1 MGWYDWINDKMS
13 GAPDLMK
20 LREDLLKD
28 ARGKTLEI
36 GFGTG
41 HNAGLYDPTQ
51 VESVVG
57 SEPSRGAEKR
67 GGASAWPTR
76 ACRSIGWRARVTRLP
91 FADGTFDTVVTT
103 LVLCTKTHDP
113 QAIVAE
119 IKRVLK
125 PGGKYL
131 FLEHGYAPTEKGQK
145 QQQRFN
151 GLHKLVLGCKL
162 DSPIRPVVEGAGF
175 SRVEKLE
182 DYVIPGNP
190 PFIHM
195 FHGIAI
201 R

>member
-20 LREDLLKD
+20 LRQNVLKD

-51 VESVVG
+51 VESVIG
-57 SEPSRGAEKR
+57 LEPSRGAEKR
-67 GGASAWPTR
+67 GRKRMAD
-76 ACRSIGWRARVTRLP
+76 ARVPIEWMEGSGDKLP

-131 FLEHGYAPTEKGQK
+131 FLEHGYSPTEKGQK
-145 QQQRFN
+145 LQQRFN